1 MNPAG
6 LGHLDSRTAL
16 ALGSLATWR
25 VSHLLAHEDGP
36 MQAVVRLRAAVDR
49 TPLAGVM
56 DCFACTSV
64 WVGLSIA
71 PIALRGRAAPRDLV
85 LTALGLSAAACLL
98 ERAVP
103 DHRPDHGPHAPDL
116 LPEPDGDHPWVEVDS
131 DRAAAPSIAD
141 GHDLGAGVREPG
153 GA

>member
-1 MNPAG
+1 MNPRG
-6 LGHLDSRTAL
+6 PGHLDSRAAL

-25 VSHLLAHEDGP
+25 LSHLLAHEDGP

-64 WVGLSIA
+64 WVGLAIA

-103 DHRPDHGPHAPDL
+103 DQRLDHVAGPSDL
-116 LPEPDGDHPWVEVDS
+116 MAEPDGDHPWVEV
-131 DRAAAPSIAD
+131 AAPFA
-141 GHDLGAGVREPG
+141 P
-153 GA
+153 